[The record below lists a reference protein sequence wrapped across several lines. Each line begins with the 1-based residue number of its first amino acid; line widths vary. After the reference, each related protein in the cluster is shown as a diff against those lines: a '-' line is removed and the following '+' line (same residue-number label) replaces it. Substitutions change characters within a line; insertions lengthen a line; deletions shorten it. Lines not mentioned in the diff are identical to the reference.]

1 MEAKPKIGRRAAL
14 GALAAIA
21 LVGGGLAWRR
31 MVRFPPD
38 TTPEGAYLR
47 VAYSIGQEEVRNCFA
62 YLEERAQHAT
72 WSLRDYRQKAFA
84 RVKATYPEPERA
96 RLLALYRPHAQTADA
111 ADVWAELAERHGWVV
126 RLRRD
131 LSGIVRVEVQGE
143 RATIE
148 TARGTRYAFRRR
160 DNGIW
165 GLATFTAELVAAS
178 ERAARDWDVVQRA
191 ATDYE
196 RAK

>member
-1 MEAKPKIGRRAAL
+1 M
-14 GALAAIA
+14 GALAAAA
-21 LVGGGLAWRR
+21 LAGGWLAWHRIA
-31 MVRFPPD
+31 RFPPD

-47 VAYSIGQEEVRNCFA
+47 IAYAIGQGDARGCFA
-62 YLEERAQHAT
+62 YLEERAQHAA
-72 WSLRDYRQKAFA
+72 WSLRDYRKQAA
-84 RVKATYPEPERA
+84 ERVAAAYPEPERS
-96 RLLALYRPHAQTADA
+96 RLLALYEPYGDAPDA
-111 ADVWAELAERHGWVV
+111 ADVWADLAEKRGWIG

-131 LSGIVRVEVQGE
+131 LSGITKVEVSGE
-143 RATIE
+143 RATVE

-165 GLATFTAELVAAS
+165 GLATFTAELVAEA

-196 RAK
+196 RAKAP

>member
-1 MEAKPKIGRRAAL
+1 MAL

-21 LVGGGLAWRR
+21 LVGGGLAWRT

-47 VAYSIGQEEVRNCFA
+47 VAYSIGQGEVRNCFA

-72 WSLRDYRQKAFA
+72 WSLRDYRRKAFE
-84 RVKATYPEPERA
+84 RVSATYPEPERS
-96 RLLALYRPHAQTADA
+96 RLLALYRPHAETADA
-111 ADVWAELAERHGWVV
+111 ADVWAALAERRGWVV
-126 RLRRD
+126 HLRRD

-143 RATIE
+143 RATVE

-165 GLATFTAELVAAS
+165 GLATFTAELVAES
-178 ERAARDWDVVQRA
+178 ERAARDWDVVERA